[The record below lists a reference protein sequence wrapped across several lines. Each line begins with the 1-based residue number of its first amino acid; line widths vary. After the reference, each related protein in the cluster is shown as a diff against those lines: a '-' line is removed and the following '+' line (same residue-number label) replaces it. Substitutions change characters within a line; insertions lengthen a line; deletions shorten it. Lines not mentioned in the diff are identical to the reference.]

1 FRIDNTDHIID
12 VNRGNVAYEY
22 DQINII
28 CPSYSTGTRDDA
40 ETYIIYN
47 VSKEE
52 YDSCHIGNKAVARTI
67 AVCDKPNLNRYFT
80 ITFRPFTPQPGGLEF
95 RPGQDYYFIALP
107 ASDNDP
113 NPSRPC
119 QKYHMKVVF
128 KVCCKRPHQ
137 PTIGTSTR
145 PSVTSSIRTTT
156 TTTTTM
162 TPSTTTIPSSI
173 VPLVTYPGVIVPLGK
188 GTNRSSIIP
197 PVRIPLIPN
206 QSRPSSSNPT
216 IPSFPNIN
224 NNNRDREKP
233 MMMNIPSITQHDR
246 PGLGFRHQHGS
257 ADPTNPY
264 DIGSKPYW
272 KNGQM
277 PSPFPK
283 AYHPYHPSQLT
294 STTTPDPL
302 WKPHHGSVSTSRDR
316 YPYNYHNSKKVSSF
330 SSSIYLYTKADGSS
344 LKLTMPM
351 PKTCLCLVPGRYPL
365 YPQNDIREKSDGLNS
380 ASYGLHRLTWWTI
393 LLSIMT
399 IATNTFVWS
408 YVTRLYI
415 LW

>member
-1 FRIDNTDHIID
+1 M
-12 VNRGNVAYEY
+12 
-22 DQINII
+22 
-28 CPSYSTGTRDDA
+28 
-40 ETYIIYN
+40 

-137 PTIGTSTR
+137 PTI
-145 PSVTSSIRTTT
+145 
-156 TTTTTM
+156 
-162 TPSTTTIPSSI
+162 
-173 VPLVTYPGVIVPLGK
+173 GK

-316 YPYNYHNSKKVSSF
+316 YPYNYHNSKK
-330 SSSIYLYTKADGSS
+330 
-344 LKLTMPM
+344 
-351 PKTCLCLVPGRYPL
+351 GRYPL